1 MNPAITMANCERDLV
16 LELRTI
22 SKPVMSEWR
31 KPDDLSNSRIQS
43 ERTANF
49 PRPWLVASRGFAGP
63 RTGLEPSGWSTAAT
77 AEFSC
82 SKAQFAPR

>member
-1 MNPAITMANCERDLV
+1 MMWGPLDSSNRRVNVNRAITMANCEMDLV

-49 PRPWLVASRGFAGP
+49 L
-63 RTGLEPSGWSTAAT
+63 
-77 AEFSC
+77 
-82 SKAQFAPR
+82 

>member
-1 MNPAITMANCERDLV
+1 MMWGPLDSSNRRVNVNPAITMANCERDLV

-49 PRPWLVASRGFAGP
+49 L
-63 RTGLEPSGWSTAAT
+63 
-77 AEFSC
+77 
-82 SKAQFAPR
+82 